1 MEEHPIQ
8 GLMNTAMSSIKDMI
22 DVNTIIGNPIQNANG
37 TLIVP
42 VSKVSFGFGSGGT
55 EFNSKDKCDKKISI
69 EKNGNKEMSGKE
81 KYPFGGG
88 SGAAV
93 SINPIGFVIM
103 QNENVKF
110 LPVEHNSTWDKVFDY
125 FPEVIN
131 KVNNLVDK
139 KISQKQKNE
148 TEENKTNNNGKVTYK
163 ARYDNQGNTV
173 SENIEI
179 EDE

>member
-8 GLMNTAMSSIKDMI
+8 GLMNTAMSNIKDMI

-37 TLIVP
+37 TLIIP

-55 EFNSKDKCDKKISI
+55 EFNPKEKCDKKISI
-69 EKNGNKEMSGKE
+69 EKSGNKELSGKE
-81 KYPFGGG
+81 NYPFGGG

-110 LPVEHNSTWDKVFDY
+110 LPVEHNSSWDKIFDY
-125 FPEVIN
+125 FPDVIN

-139 KISQKQKNE
+139 KMNQKQKNKA
-148 TEENKTNNNGKVTYK
+148 EENKTNNGKVTYK